1 MAEELPRVARLLWSG
16 TERSGRGRRPA
27 LTLDRIVEAAIAI
40 ADADGI
46 GALSM
51 QRVATEL
58 GSATM
63 SLYRH
68 VPSKDDLVAL
78 MLDTAMAERL
88 DLPMGDWRAALE
100 HWARRTR
107 EMYLRHPWILAVGA
121 SNRWMGPNEAAW
133 GEAAMS
139 ALLDTALPP
148 EAIGDVVFS
157 VNAFVSGVARLEI
170 DPALG
175 RGAAGYV
182 GPILDPEMVQRYGQ
196 PERYPAL
203 MAILTAGAGGDPGTR
218 TVAGGV
224 FEFGL
229 GKLLDGI
236 AAYLA

>member
-88 DLPMGDWRAALE
+88 DLPMVTGGQPSNTGRAEPVRCIYATLGYWRSVRAIAG
-100 HWARRTR
+100 WARMRP
-107 EMYLRHPWILAVGA
+107 H
-121 SNRWMGPNEAAW
+121 
-133 GEAAMS
+133 GER
-139 ALLDTALPP
+139 P
-148 EAIGDVVFS
+148 
-157 VNAFVSGVARLEI
+157 R
-170 DPALG
+170 
-175 RGAAGYV
+175 
-182 GPILDPEMVQRYGQ
+182 
-196 PERYPAL
+196 
-203 MAILTAGAGGDPGTR
+203 
-218 TVAGGV
+218 
-224 FEFGL
+224 
-229 GKLLDGI
+229 
-236 AAYLA
+236 